1 MQDVL
6 LLQNSLPKAEWSLT
20 GSLPECPVLKYGL
33 YILLVKVVVLLEGDL
48 LQYILGFDVVNLGTF
63 KLLPWNLFVSHM
75 DGDL

>member
-1 MQDVL
+1 M
-6 LLQNSLPKAEWSLT
+6 
-20 GSLPECPVLKYGL
+20 LKYGL